1 MFVFIIDFRLK
12 RKKKENNYNLYINE
26 VMSYANLTSSVN
38 SESDLLDEANQ
49 TTTTTTSSSAALK
62 YKTEPTDSDVIQP
75 IQSKAML
82 DLSNQASDLLDTTIV
97 TLDSNNLNSTATTNV
112 NNDSSML
119 SLSQTPLIDSHSNDD
134 VERFKNINELNTN
147 AIDIINSIIPVS
159 SETNYLALNSIQY
172 VKEADLIQADKTVIL
187 NNSVNSLNN
196 QPQIV
201 LLNQQYVQLVPLQ
214 AYQSQFQLAKQEKSS
229 NNQEL
234 SRQSSSFSSKSRY
247 SLRSSN
253 KDVVYSASTGAGTSM
268 GGNNGSISLSLAPL
282 SKKLDS
288 SVNSNQ
294 HNILNDVA
302 IVSAGNTANN
312 NTNETSNRNN
322 NTTNLYDT
330 RSLNS
335 SSSPSVYSLNNR
347 NSQTSNPNSSYLNGI
362 IVRDPIFIRGAGNLT
377 IFGVSNRFS
386 EQFPSQLNAKL
397 APEEFRDTIKQVN
410 NILNKE
416 LANSFRW
423 LVFGSIF
430 CCCTLGC
437 SLLPVIFMNKKAKLS
452 INKLLD
458 MENQR
463 LYLKLGLKWRLTKI
477 KCNSNALLEYV
488 ILIEFLPT
496 ILLYQPD

>member
-1 MFVFIIDFRLK
+1 
-12 RKKKENNYNLYINE
+12 
-26 VMSYANLTSSVN
+26 MSYANLTSSVN

-49 TTTTTTSSSAALK
+49 TTSSSAAASK
-62 YKTEPTDSDVIQP
+62 YKTESTDLDVIQP

-82 DLSNQASDLLDTTIV
+82 DLSNQASDLLETTIV
-97 TLDSNNLNSTATTNV
+97 TLDSNNLNSTTTTNV

-119 SLSQTPLIDSHSNDD
+119 SLSQTPLIDSQPNDD
-134 VERFKNINELNTN
+134 VESFKNINDLNTN

-159 SETNYLALNSIQY
+159 SETNYLDLNSIKY

-187 NNSVNSLNN
+187 NNSINSLNN

-253 KDVVYSASTGAGTSM
+253 KDVVYSAGTGAGTSM

-294 HNILNDVA
+294 NNILNDVA

-312 NTNETSNRNN
+312 NNNIESSNRNNNN

-347 NSQTSNPNSSYLNGI
+347 NSQTSNPNNSYLNGI